1 MPAIPG
7 LEITMRL
14 ERLRDQFRALGVT
27 TAAKHQGLPMARV
40 LCVEDEMVVLILAE
54 SVVQELGHATYSAAS
69 VTEALAL
76 FDDPGGIDLLFTDIR
91 LPESD
96 LGGFELAEKA
106 RARDPKLKVLYTTG
120 EAITDGMKAMYVD
133 GGVML
138 VKPYTAPE
146 LAEAVKKV
154 FAE

>member
-1 MPAIPG
+1 MSI
-7 LEITMRL
+7 

-27 TAAKHQGLPMARV
+27 TARRSIRGSYGARAV
-40 LCVEDEMVVLILAE
+40 F
-54 SVVQELGHATYSAAS
+54 VVQELGHDTYSAAS

-91 LPESD
+91 LPESE

-120 EAITDGMKAMYVD
+120 DAITDGMKAHVCRWRRD
-133 GGVML
+133 AG
-138 VKPYTAPE
+138 K
-146 LAEAVKKV
+146 AVHR
-154 FAE
+154 ARTG